1 MKPPKLI
8 QAQAHTAVRRPPH
21 KRFWMFHGVPLIF
34 VVPAVILFAIFFVG
48 PASLGFY
55 YSMTNYRG
63 IGTATWVGFENYV
76 SLFTDDQFYR
86 ALIRTFVFT
95 GFVVPINYVFS
106 LGVSVL
112 LISKYTKGA
121 GLARTVF
128 FIPWLV
134 SPIVTG
140 VIWRWLF
147 GENFGVV
154 NYVLSL
160 LGLGTYRWQ
169 TDANFSLSVVILA
182 GVWGGTAFSMLLF
195 MAALRNIPQS
205 YYEAAELDGAGP
217 WKRFFTITLPL
228 LRPTSFMV
236 VLLSTIGA
244 MKEFA
249 MIQALNG
256 GGPGTSNYL
265 MVQYIYSTG
274 FERARIGYASAASII
289 LMFILII
296 IALIQMT
303 IDKKAEYGDA

>member
-1 MKPPKLI
+1 MKAPKLV
-8 QAQAHTAVRRPPH
+8 QNHAHAPVRRPPH
-21 KRFWMFHGVPLIF
+21 RRFWMFHGIPLVF
-34 VVPAVILFAIFFVG
+34 VLPAVVLFILFFLG

-55 YSMTNYRG
+55 YSLTDYRG
-63 IGTATWVGFENYV
+63 VGSADWVGLDNYAR
-76 SLFTDDQFYR
+76 LFTDDQFYR
-86 ALIRTFVFT
+86 ALTRTFLFT
-95 GFVVPINYVFS
+95 ALVVPINYVIA

-112 LISKYTKGA
+112 LVSPWTKGSN
-121 GLARTVF
+121 LARTVF

-154 NYVLSL
+154 NYLLSL

-217 WKRFFTITLPL
+217 WRRLFYITLPL

-236 VLLSTIGA
+236 ILLSTIGA

-274 FERARIGYASAASII
+274 FERARIGYASAASIVLMVI
-289 LMFILII
+289 LVV
-296 IALIQMT
+296 IALLQML
-303 IDKKAEYGDA
+303 IDKRAEYGDA

>member
-1 MKPPKLI
+1 MKPPTLV
-8 QAQAHTAVRRPPH
+8 QTHAQAHVARPPH
-21 KRFWMFHGVPLIF
+21 KRFWMFHGVPFIF
-34 VVPAVILFAIFFVG
+34 VLPAIVLFCIFFVG
-48 PASLGFY
+48 PAALGFY
-55 YSMTNYRG
+55 YSMTDYRG
-63 IGTATWVGFENYV
+63 VGTANWIGLENYFR
-76 SLFTDDQFYR
+76 LFADDQFYR
-86 ALIRTFVFT
+86 ALTRTFVFT
-95 GFVVPINYVFS
+95 ALVVPINYVFA

-112 LISKYTKGA
+112 LISKFTKGSSI
-121 GLARTVF
+121 ARIIF

-154 NYVLSL
+154 NYVLSI

-169 TDANFSLSVVILA
+169 TDADFSLSVVVLA

-205 YYEAAELDGAGP
+205 YYEASELDGAGP
-217 WKRFFTITLPL
+217 WRQFFTITLPL

-236 VLLSTIGA
+236 ILLSTIGA